1 MHLDDD
7 QHRAE
12 VYKTI
17 KQQLKLN
24 KPNIVLLV

>member
-1 MHLDDD
+1 MHLSD
-7 QHRAE
+7 QEYEELVFGR
-12 VYKTI
+12 I